1 MKYCEVCGA
10 EVQDSEQTCPVC
22 GYEFPEAEKEP
33 EEATGEKV
41 RLDPELIRR
50 AMKGDEDAFREIY
63 EKTYKFNY
71 YVTRKYMKTDASAE
85 DVLQEAYIK
94 IWTHLPGLQNPEGYV
109 NWSRRIVANTALN
122 ELRKTEP
129 MLFSEMSNEGEDG
142 SEMEFQ
148 VEDTYLPNQP
158 ELNFTEKEEHEII
171 RSMVESLSDE
181 QRLCIM
187 MYYMEEIPV
196 REIAETLGV
205 SEGTVKSRLNYGR
218 QNIKAKAEELE
229 KKGYNFKGISALGV
243 LLLLLGRE
251 AVRFGA
257 GSATVEAAAVTAAA
271 GAGGAVMQPVSLAS
285 NATGTGVANGAGTT
299 AGAGAVNGAGAA
311 NGAGMGTANAAG
323 TTAGAGAVNGAG
335 TTASA
340 EAANGTGNAAGT
352 GMPAGTPQKAVFNE
366 TANAGTG
373 NAVSSGAIGQAGAA
387 KAAGAGIMKTMAGKI
402 LLFLGGAAVV
412 GGITVAVIMMNKDK
426 DEPKLEAE
434 NVTTEIQVVTEDL
447 TEAASDTVATTE
459 AATEPATEAVTEEPA
474 EYYAYVDEY
483 AQILEKNREQI
494 KIYEQEFYWKGNEK
508 SVAMVNVLGDEN
520 PELFFIT
527 QKSQN
532 EMAIS
537 HVYTM
542 QDGKAVSLLPDDSY
556 FAAAAGG
563 SLWHC
568 YRTSKNV
575 DGFYDESSG
584 GDESYSGTV
593 QKVELDGRELK
604 RKDVEKWSS
613 KDDNITYSMEL
624 SPEEEA
630 DMGDIILYC
639 GTRGEEDE
647 TVLGTS
653 YDDMMPR
660 LEELKTANYHE
671 PGWQKIDDK
680 WFYYDQG
687 GHMLTGW
694 QEIDGA
700 WYFLSSKTGMATG
713 WQTIKGKTYYFRS
726 EGKDAGKMCTGK
738 TEIDG
743 VVYQFDENGVLLE
756 GADHLAGD
764 QLLEKLA
771 KEIKYYEDHGEAMAG
786 GELNFDG
793 IMSVFG
799 PDKVTYAYYDLD
811 KDGTDEL
818 ILEGYISAVISFKSG
833 EPVYLIRTMS
843 DREGCGGMKNGHIVK
858 STREGAA
865 SHNYTE
871 YEINA
876 DGNGLTEVK
885 TVLQMENPEE
895 WQQYVEFLET
905 QELELNTRPL
915 SDFI

>member
-10 EVQDSEQTCPVC
+10 EVKDSEQTCPVC
-22 GYEFPEAEKEP
+22 GYEFPSEQ
-33 EEATGEKV
+33 EEVSEGGKV
-41 RLDPELIRR
+41 RLDPELVRS
-50 AMKGDEDAFREIY
+50 AMSGDENAFREIY

-94 IWTHLPGLQNPEGYV
+94 IWTHLPSLQNPEGYV

-148 VEDTYLPNQP
+148 VEDTYVPNQP
-158 ELNFTEKEEHEII
+158 ELNFTENEEHEII
-171 RSMVESLSDE
+171 RSMVDSLSDE
-181 QRLCIM
+181 QRMCIL

-251 AVRFGA
+251 AARFGA
-257 GSATVEAAAVTAAA
+257 RSATVEAAAVTAAA
-271 GAGGAVMQPVSLAS
+271 EAGEASLQPVMLTSAETAADAGAAS
-285 NATGTGVANGAGTT
+285 AAGAGT
-299 AGAGAVNGAGAA
+299 
-311 NGAGMGTANAAG
+311 GTSVGN
-323 TTAGAGAVNGAG
+323 V
-335 TTASA
+335 A
-340 EAANGTGNAAGT
+340 E
-352 GMPAGTPQKAVFNE
+352 PVFRE
-366 TANAGTG
+366 TAHAGTG
-373 NAVSSGAIGQAGAA
+373 NAVSTGTIGQTGAA
-387 KAAGAGIMKTMAGKI
+387 KAAGTGIMKTMAGKI

-412 GGITVAVIMMNKDK
+412 GGITVAVILMNKDK
-426 DEPKLEAE
+426 EEPKLEAD
-434 NVTTEIQVVTEDL
+434 NATTEISVVTEA
-447 TEAASDTVATTE
+447 ETE
-459 AATEPATEAVTEEPA
+459 AATDVAASTEASTEPVTEEVTEEPA

-483 AQILEKNREQI
+483 ALILEENRELI
-494 KIYEQEFYWKGNEK
+494 KTYEKQDYLQGNDK
-508 SVAMVNVLGDEN
+508 SVALVNVFGDEN

-527 QKSQN
+527 QEASNIPPK
-532 EMAIS
+532 A

-542 QDGKAVSLLPDDSY
+542 LDGKAVSLLPDDQY
-556 FAAAAGG
+556 FVNKAGG
-563 SLWHC
+563 WVCHY
-568 YRTSKNV
+568 YRATKKA
-575 DGFYDESSG
+575 DGFYSDFSG
-584 GDESYSGTV
+584 GDAEGTTGTV
-593 QKVELDGRELK
+593 RKAELK
-604 RKDVEKWSS
+604 GKELEWKEVEAWSG
-613 KDDNITYSMEL
+613 KGDAEKYSIEL
-624 SPEEEA
+624 SSEEKS

-639 GTRGEEDE
+639 GSLDQEDG

-653 YDDMMPR
+653 YDEMKK
-660 LEELKTANYHE
+660 ELDDLKITNYHE
-671 PGWQKIDDK
+671 SGWQKIDDK

-687 GHMLTGW
+687 GRLMTGW
-694 QEIDGA
+694 QEIDGK
-700 WYFLSSKTGMATG
+700 WYFLNSKDGMSTG
-713 WQTIKGKTYYFRS
+713 WKTIKGKTYYFRS
-726 EGKDAGKMCTGK
+726 EGKDAGVMCTGK

-743 VVYQFDENGVLLE
+743 AVYQFDENGVLLE
-756 GADHLAGD
+756 GADHSAGD

-885 TVLQMENPEE
+885 TILQMENPEE

-915 SDFI
+915 SDLI